1 VSSREDHG
9 RYRGRRRAPT
19 PPRSRYA
26 AVVTTAFLG
35 AGVVALGAAAAFP
48 DHATDPGALTAAG
61 AVTSTDL
68 SDRQATLDR
77 ATRSDNRTDAA
88 STVDQLSPDFWLL
101 PLKNYTVSSPYGPRW
116 GLSHP
121 GVNLAANE
129 GTPFVAAHA
138 GTVVLARAAGGY
150 GLAIEIDTGNGTTL
164 VYGHASAL
172 LVREGQKV
180 EAGQVIGFTGTTGYS
195 TVPQL
200 YFEVRQHGQPTNPV
214 SFLLAKGV
222 DIANKT
228 QSVDN

>member
-1 VSSREDHG
+1 M
-9 RYRGRRRAPT
+9 
-19 PPRSRYA
+19 
-26 AVVTTAFLG
+26 G
-35 AGVVALGAAAAFP
+35 AGVVALGTAAAFP

-61 AVTSTDL
+61 AITSTDL
-68 SDRQATLDR
+68 SDRQASLDR
-77 ATRSDNRTDAA
+77 ATRGDNRTDAA
-88 STVDQLSPDFWLL
+88 STTVDQLAPDFWLL
-101 PLKNYTVSSPYGPRW
+101 PLKNYTVSPSAYGPRW
-116 GLSHP
+116 GLTQP
-121 GVNLAANE
+121 GVNLTANE

-180 EAGQVIGFTGTTGYS
+180 EAGQVIGFTGTTGYT

-200 YFEVRQHGQPTNPV
+200 YFEVRQHGQATNPV